1 MLLLSLAT
9 MRLSQQKEGYGALTT
24 DNTLA
29 SIKQKKNSASKR
41 NFKQR
46 KLRTGKIN

>member
-9 MRLSQQKEGYGALTT
+9 MSLSQQKEGYGTLTT
-24 DNTLA
+24 NNTPD
-29 SIKQKKNSASKR
+29 SIKQKRDSASKS

-46 KLRTGKIN
+46 KLRTRKI

>member
-9 MRLSQQKEGYGALTT
+9 MSLAQQKEDYRALTT
-24 DNTLA
+24 NNTPA
-29 SIKQKKNSASKR
+29 SIKQKRDSASKR

-46 KLRTGKIN
+46 KHGTVKV